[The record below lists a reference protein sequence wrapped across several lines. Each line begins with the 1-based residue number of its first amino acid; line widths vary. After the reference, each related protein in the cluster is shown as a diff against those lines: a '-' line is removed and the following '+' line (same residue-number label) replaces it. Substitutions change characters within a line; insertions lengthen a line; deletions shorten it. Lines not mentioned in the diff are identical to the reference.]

1 MSRMLRVSEESGLAG
16 AWDCSGAG
24 RALPGGRSVVD
35 HLAPSLQGVITVK
48 GLVDREKGD
57 FYTLTVVADD
67 GGPKVDSTVVS
78 RSPGKNPTGS
88 LITTP
93 SHLQTHIFTGHPK
106 CRWTRVS
113 VAQRQCCSWSC
124 HTL

>member
-1 MSRMLRVSEESGLAG
+1 MGLLGGWVGSAWWMQCCQPSG
-16 AWDCSGAG
+16 
-24 RALPGGRSVVD
+24 
-35 HLAPSLQGVITVK
+35 PSLQGVIAVK

-88 LITTP
+88 LITTQ
-93 SHLQTHIFTGHPK
+93 SHLQTHIFTSHPK
-106 CRWTRVS
+106 C
-113 VAQRQCCSWSC
+113 
-124 HTL
+124 